1 VVPLSVLDACSLSEE
16 LLADTLPRR
25 WSHVVAVA
33 CRAAS
38 IDPVL
43 GDGGVLEASAWVH
56 DVGYAPALGKTG
68 FHPLDGARYL
78 RDIGAPSRIVG
89 LVAFHSSA
97 ASEAQAFG
105 VADEL
110 AEFADERTPT
120 RDLLWYLD
128 MSTGPHGEVV
138 SFEYRMTEV
147 RERYPADHYV
157 IRALDLGMGER
168 VAAVERAQAW
178 LSSVGLAGQV

>member
-1 VVPLSVLDACSLSEE
+1 
-16 LLADTLPRR
+16 
-25 WSHVVAVA
+25 
-33 CRAAS
+33 
-38 IDPVL
+38 
-43 GDGGVLEASAWVH
+43 
-56 DVGYAPALGKTG
+56 
-68 FHPLDGARYL
+68 
-78 RDIGAPSRIVG
+78 VG